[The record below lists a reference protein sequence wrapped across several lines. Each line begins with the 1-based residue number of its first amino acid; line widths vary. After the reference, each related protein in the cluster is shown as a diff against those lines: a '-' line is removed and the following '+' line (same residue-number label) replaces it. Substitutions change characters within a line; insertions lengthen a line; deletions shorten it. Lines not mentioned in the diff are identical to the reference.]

1 MATKLEKRQAMFS
14 MIETWKNSGQSQ
26 QEFCKGQSQVY
37 SVFHYWYKK
46 YRQDQGQAPTS
57 SAFVPVHIQPVRF
70 GSPVAELIFPD
81 GKRINFYQAVEV
93 SFLRA
98 LLS

>member
-1 MATKLEKRQAMFS
+1 MATQSEKQQAMFS
-14 MIETWKNSGQSQ
+14 IIESWKSSGQGQ
-26 QEFCKGQSQVY
+26 QEFCKAHGQAY

-46 YRQDQGQAPTS
+46 YREEKDPLPAS
-57 SAFVPVHIQPVRF
+57 SAFVSLQVQPVRL
-70 GSPVAELIFPD
+70 GSPVVEVVFMD

>member
-1 MATKLEKRQAMFS
+1 MATKSEKQQAMFS
-14 MIETWKNSGQSQ
+14 MIESWKASGQSQ
-26 QEFCKGQSQVY
+26 QEFCKAQGQIY

-46 YRQDQGQAPTS
+46 YRQEKDPTPAS
-57 SAFVPVHIQPVRF
+57 SAFVPLQIQSVKS
-70 GSPVAELIFPD
+70 GSPAVEVIFPD

>member
-1 MATKLEKRQAMFS
+1 MATKLEKQESMFS
-14 MIETWKNSGQSQ
+14 MIETWKSSGQSQ
-26 QEFCKGQSQVY
+26 QEFCRAQDLAY

-46 YRQDQGQAPTS
+46 YRQEKDPTPAS
-57 SAFVPVHIQPVRF
+57 SAFVSLQVQPVRL
-70 GSPVAELIFPD
+70 GSPAVEVIFTD

-93 SFLRA
+93 SFLRS

>member
-26 QEFCKGQSQVY
+26 QEFCKAQSQVY

-46 YRQDQGQAPTS
+46 YRQEQGPAPTS
-57 SAFVPVHIQPVRF
+57 GFVPVHIQPVRS

-81 GKRINFYQAVEV
+81 GKRLNFYQAVEV